1 MKNKLLY
8 TGMVSLVVALG
19 GFLLGFDAGV
29 VSGAVPFYKDYFG
42 LNDWAIGWSVGCLT
56 FGGMFGNLIAGW
68 LADRLGRKPVLS
80 LAALCYTVSAI
91 TSALATDFTFFIA
104 ARMLGGVAVGL
115 ALLIAPV
122 YIAEI
127 APSKLRGRFVS
138 FNQLNIVIGF
148 SVVFFSNYYVLK
160 LAESDSFTILNEPN
174 CWRWMLGLEAVP
186 AALYFILL
194 FFVPRSPR
202 WLMQRDRRDEALAVL
217 NKVEG
222 EEEANQSIAEIQEH
236 IEKGERSGASLW
248 TRLAELFS
256 KRMRF
261 ILFIGLGLAF
271 FQQITGINAIF
282 FYAPIIF
289 EKTGA
294 SLNDALLQ
302 QIIIGLV
309 NLGFTIVAI
318 YYIDRLGRRPLLLI
332 GTAAMAVCL
341 FTNAW
346 AFHSATYQLS
356 SEAIAEMPAD
366 VSEALK
372 PMLGTTYKTQ
382 SGFEAAL
389 DAAGA
394 AEHTDAL
401 VKQSLNISA
410 LLVLLAIL
418 GYIAAFA
425 VSIGPVMWAM
435 FSEIFPNH
443 LRGVAISLAGLFNSL
458 VSYSVQQV
466 FPWELSTLGPAGTFL
481 IFGVFATLAFVF
493 TIKFIPETKGK
504 TLEELEGILIKD

>member
-1 MKNKLLY
+1 
-8 TGMVSLVVALG
+8 
-19 GFLLGFDAGV
+19 
-29 VSGAVPFYKDYFG
+29 
-42 LNDWAIGWSVGCLT
+42 
-56 FGGMFGNLIAGW
+56 
-68 LADRLGRKPVLS
+68 
-80 LAALCYTVSAI
+80 
-91 TSALATDFTFFIA
+91 
-104 ARMLGGVAVGL
+104 
-115 ALLIAPV
+115 
-122 YIAEI
+122 
-127 APSKLRGRFVS
+127 
-138 FNQLNIVIGF
+138 
-148 SVVFFSNYYVLK
+148 
-160 LAESDSFTILNEPN
+160 
-174 CWRWMLGLEAVP
+174 MLGLEAVP
-186 AALYFILL
+186 AALYFIFL

-202 WLMQRDRRDEALAVL
+202 WLMQRGRKDEALAVL
-217 NKVEG
+217 NKVESA
-222 EEEANQSIAEIQEH
+222 EEANQSIAEIQEH
-236 IEKGERSGASLW
+236 IEKGERAGASLW

-256 KRMRF
+256 KRLRF

-282 FYAPIIF
+282 FYAPIVF

-346 AFHSATYQLS
+346 AFHSATYELTPAAVAELPDELQPGLLS
-356 SEAIAEMPAD
+356 LVGQP
-366 VSEALK
+366 
-372 PMLGTTYKTQ
+372 YKSQTD
-382 SGFEAAL
+382 FTAAL
-389 DAAGA
+389 DKAGSA
-394 AEHTDAL
+394 GYTDVL

-410 LLVLLAIL
+410 ILVLLAII

-443 LRGVAISLAGLFNSL
+443 LRGVAISVAGLFNSL
-458 VSYSVQQV
+458 VSYSVQQI
-466 FPWELSTLGPAGTFL
+466 FPWELSTLGPAGTFF

-504 TLEELEGILIKD
+504 TLEELEEILIKN